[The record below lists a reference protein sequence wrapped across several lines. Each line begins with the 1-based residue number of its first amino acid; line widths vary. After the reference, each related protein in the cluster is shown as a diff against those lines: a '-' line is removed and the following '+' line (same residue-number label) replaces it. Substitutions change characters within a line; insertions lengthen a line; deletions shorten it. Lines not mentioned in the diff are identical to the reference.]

1 MSMTPFS
8 DEFLEAKVNSIYNG
22 DASQG
27 AAGVFVN
34 LTLKVSLTL
43 FPAIHASNKHLSP
56 TF

>member
-34 LTLKVSLTL
+34 LTLKVSLTS
-43 FPAIHASNKHLSP
+43 FPAIYASNQ
-56 TF
+56 